1 MAGLTT
7 LAKSTD
13 SLRLKHLL
21 GRCVKTATGCLEY
34 QGCVQAN
41 GYARAT
47 IRRKADHAHRHAY
60 RLANRMD
67 IPKGMDVCHSCDN
80 RRCINPDHLF
90 LGTRK
95 ENMQDAV
102 SKGRQAKGFAL
113 PQTKISAY
121 VEAEIVAMAK
131 QGIPYKDIA
140 SAFGICRQHA
150 GHIAIQN
157 GVRRDGVSK

>member
-7 LAKSTD
+7 LAKSND

-21 GRCVKTATGCLEY
+21 GRCLKTATGCLEY

-47 IRRKADHAHRHAY
+47 IRRKADHAHRHVY

-67 IPKGMDVCHSCDN
+67 IPQGMDVCHSCDN

-121 VEAEIVAMAK
+121 VATEITSMAK
-131 QGIPYKDIA
+131 SGMAYKDIA
-140 SAFGICRQHA
+140 AAFGISPQHTS
-150 GHIAIQN
+150 HIAIKH
-157 GVRRDGVSK
+157 GVRRNGFGK

>member
-1 MAGLTT
+1 
-7 LAKSTD
+7 
-13 SLRLKHLL
+13 
-21 GRCVKTATGCLEY
+21 
-34 QGCVQAN
+34 
-41 GYARAT
+41 
-47 IRRKADHAHRHAY
+47 
-60 RLANRMD
+60 MD

-121 VEAEIVAMAK
+121 VEDEIVAMAK

>member
-1 MAGLTT
+1 MAGVSK
-7 LAKSTD
+7 LAKSD
-13 SLRLKHLL
+13 DKARLLHLL
-21 GRCVKTATGCLEY
+21 GRCRETGHGCLEY

-47 IRRKADHAHRHAY
+47 VRRKTDHAHRHAY
-60 RLANRMD
+60 RLASGAD
-67 IPKGMDVCHSCDN
+67 IPRGMDVCHKCDN

-102 SKGRQAKGFAL
+102 SKGRQAKGFGL
-113 PQTKISAY
+113 PHTKISAF

-131 QGIPYKDIA
+131 AGIPYKEVA
-140 SAFGICRQHA
+140 AAFGICRQRA
-150 GHIAIQN
+150 GQIAIQN
-157 GVRRDGVSK
+157 GVRRDGIGK